1 MKLNNPFVTTGYVSP
16 DYFCDRE
23 NESRQ
28 ILEAIHS
35 HRNLAL
41 ISMRR
46 MGKTGLLK
54 HVGFLLNIQHKN
66 KALIYIDL
74 MPTQSASDLL
84 STLGTALLNAKHKE
98 KNILEKIVAALSS
111 LRPGFTYDSL
121 TGQPSLVFNVATE
134 NDFNIGLRQLLALF
148 DTMRKELTIVL
159 DEFQQV
165 LEYPESRIEN
175 LLRPIVQE
183 NPQITFIFSGSDKH
197 MMETM
202 FSNPTRPFF
211 QSVELMY
218 LGPIVTENYL
228 EFIKKHFN
236 AAGFNISEATI
247 NQLLNWCRHHTFY
260 VQHFCNR
267 LFAKSFH
274 KINEET
280 TSQLCLEILSSY
292 EPLYLTYR
300 KLLTTHQF
308 ALIQAIAVENGVSK
322 PLSGTF
328 IKKHDLKSA
337 SSVKTSLVALAGKE
351 MLIRSNNTWQ
361 VYDVFFARWLEHTWK
376 RLNL

>member
-1 MKLNNPFVTTGYVSP
+1 
-16 DYFCDRE
+16 
-23 NESRQ
+23 
-28 ILEAIHS
+28 
-35 HRNLAL
+35 
-41 ISMRR
+41 
-46 MGKTGLLK
+46 
-54 HVGFLLNIQHKN
+54 
-66 KALIYIDL
+66 
-74 MPTQSASDLL
+74 
-84 STLGTALLNAKHKE
+84 
-98 KNILEKIVAALSS
+98 
-111 LRPGFTYDSL
+111 
-121 TGQPSLVFNVATE
+121 VATE

-228 EFIKKHFN
+228 EFIKNHFN

-247 NQLLNWCRHHTFY
+247 NQLLNWCRHHTYY

-274 KINEET
+274 IINEET
-280 TSQLCLEILSSY
+280 TS
-292 EPLYLTYR
+292 
-300 KLLTTHQF
+300 
-308 ALIQAIAVENGVSK
+308 VSK
-322 PLSGTF
+322 PLSGAF

-351 MLIRSNNTWQ
+351 MLIRSNDTWQ